1 MGANIDSF
9 SVGSSFGMNASNSVN
24 YSTSNMAGTYASL
37 GATTTRMRSAKMAG
51 TSTAEIYA
59 TAMFSEE
66 EKKGMV

>member
-1 MGANIDSF
+1 
-9 SVGSSFGMNASNSVN
+9 
-24 YSTSNMAGTYASL
+24 
-37 GATTTRMRSAKMAG
+37 MRSAKMAG